1 MRGGTRQFREPT
13 PGSRLL
19 SLAEA
24 GLPRRTDLRRQEV
37 QHHRETPS
45 SWSLQRYA
53 GNEFHD
59 EARQRECIRSC
70 RHRDPAWYRDHH
82 HSTRPARRPVRR
94 WLHTL
99 LSTRRRED
107 RYLNSYPCEIED
119 FVGWEI
125 MQGREIPGSPGNR
138 GGGVRTFWGGMG
150 CMGGEDPSAIRNQSS
165 SIAGEP
171 FLRGVAAQCS
181 NGPRTSVPPGAG
193 GGAGEPSRRTTS
205 TVIKSKQ

>member
-82 HSTRPARRPVRR
+82 HSTRPARRQVRR
-94 WLHTL
+94 RLHTL
-99 LSTRRRED
+99 LSTYRRED
-107 RYLNSYPCEIED
+107 RYLNSYLKDWLTKPGTPTQLKMSRSKSLD
-119 FVGWEI
+119 AVLQD
-125 MQGREIPGSPGNR
+125 MRELVS
-138 GGGVRTFWGGMG
+138 
-150 CMGGEDPSAIRNQSS
+150 
-165 SIAGEP
+165 
-171 FLRGVAAQCS
+171 
-181 NGPRTSVPPGAG
+181 
-193 GGAGEPSRRTTS
+193 
-205 TVIKSKQ
+205 

>member
-59 EARQRECIRSC
+59 EARQRECIRSSS
-70 RHRDPAWYRDHH
+70 HRDPAWYRDYH

-99 LSTRRRED
+99 LSTRH
-107 RYLNSYPCEIED
+107 
-119 FVGWEI
+119 
-125 MQGREIPGSPGNR
+125 
-138 GGGVRTFWGGMG
+138 
-150 CMGGEDPSAIRNQSS
+150 A
-165 SIAGEP
+165 
-171 FLRGVAAQCS
+171 
-181 NGPRTSVPPGAG
+181 GPRDPGVPRKSRWWGADFLGWDGVHGRRRSVGNS
-193 GGAGEPSRRTTS
+193 ES
-205 TVIKSKQ
+205 II